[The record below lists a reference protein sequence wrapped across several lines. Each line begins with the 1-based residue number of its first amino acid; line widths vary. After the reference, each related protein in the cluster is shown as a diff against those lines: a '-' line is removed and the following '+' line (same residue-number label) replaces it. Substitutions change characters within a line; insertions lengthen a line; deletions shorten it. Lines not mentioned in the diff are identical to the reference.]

1 MRHACW
7 YAACPNRRFDLG
19 SPGYG
24 CAGPCGLLS
33 FDDAARA
40 RDLAAQQSLLTH
52 SHIRCQ
58 AGAALIASACSASQE
73 VPHRFACLTRSGF
86 VAAAVALATQ
96 AAVAGRRIEPRA
108 FLAKLWELVK
118 DVSAEED
125 FQAIVERMLSAES
138 PEEAVK
144 LIPQPPADY
153 KVGSCVVL
161 CTMHR

>member
-33 FDDAARA
+33 FGDAARA

-108 FLAKLWELVK
+108 FLAKLWEIVK

-138 PEEAVK
+138 AEEAVK
-144 LIPQPPADY
+144 LIPPPADY
-153 KVGSCVVL
+153 KVGPCVVL